1 MPTIQLDN
9 SPQRRDSAVL
19 GMWLF
24 LATEV
29 LFFGPLF
36 FGYVHSRLVHPGAF
50 VSGSHH
56 MHFWLGTLNTAI
68 LLTSSLAMAL
78 AVRSAQTGGRWLRT
92 LLSLTAALGIAFL
105 CVKGYEYWSELPE
118 VARAQG
124 GEQVFYL
131 LYFAMTGLHAIH
143 LVIGVSL
150 VGWLWLTARRYGPRY
165 HMPVEVIGL
174 YWHFVD
180 AVWLFLYPMFYLLER
195 YSA

>member
-1 MPTIQLDN
+1 MPTTQFDSILE
-9 SPQRRDSAVL
+9 RREAAML

-36 FGYVHSRLVHPGAF
+36 FGYFHSRLASHDAF
-50 VSGSHH
+50 VAGSHH
-56 MHFWLGTLNTAI
+56 MHFWLGTINTAV
-68 LLTSSLAMAL
+68 LLTSSFTMAL
-78 AVRSAQTGGRWLRT
+78 AVQVAQDRGRFLR
-92 LLSLTAALGIAFL
+92 LLLLASAALGIAFL
-105 CVKGYEYWSELPE
+105 CIKGYEYASEIPE
-118 VARAQG
+118 VARAEG
-124 GEQVFYL
+124 PEQVFYL

-143 LVIGVSL
+143 LTIGAVLVIWTAFIS
-150 VGWLWLTARRYGPRY
+150 ARRAIR
-165 HMPVEVIGL
+165 VEVLGL